1 MEELIVIRTIEELE
15 ALKDYIADKDYIA
28 FDTETTGLTNDS
40 IIIGFSICADVNIAY
55 YIVIASWDVET
66 QSLQHLGTKEGVK
79 SFIEHLKGKQLIM
92 HNASYDCNMVKL
104 NYNVE
109 LMPYVHT
116 DTLLLGHLLDENRS
130 NGLKELGV
138 SLFGLDAK
146 KEQEEMK
153 QSVTNN
159 GGSMTKES
167 YELYKA
173 DSELIARYGAKDTIL
188 TLKLFYTLVPILI
201 EEGLDT
207 FFYDEET
214 MPLLRGPTYQLN
226 TVGLSVDPEKL
237 RVLKS
242 TLETECLEAKAFIH
256 NEIAPHIKDKY
267 PGTKP
272 ANTFNIGATQQ
283 LSWLLFIQLGNEFN
297 TLTENGRELCKAL
310 DMKLPY
316 SYAQRRQF
324 IQILQERKGQ
334 VWQQPKYNYKT
345 KKYGR
350 PKKIADSWTYMS
362 CGKESLTKLSKKYAW
377 VTKLLEYSKNLK
389 LLNTYVHGIEEKSRY
404 NIIRPSFLQHGTTS
418 GRYSSRKPNF
428 QNLPRDDKRVKSCIV
443 SRPERLFVGAD
454 YSQLEPR
461 VFASLSKDK
470 RLLDCF
476 AKGEDFYSVIGVEVF
491 EKYGCSLIK
500 NDKNSFANLYPEL
513 RQIAKV
519 VALSATYGTTAP
531 KMAVALGKSMD
542 EAQDIINNYFEK
554 FPKVQEMMLT
564 THKAVKES
572 GVVHN
577 LYGRPRRMPKA
588 KDISKIY
595 GPNVKH
601 SELPYEVRNLL
612 NLSVNHII
620 QSTAASIVNRASIAF
635 NETLIKYQI
644 KHCNIVL
651 QCHDELI
658 AECRIEDAEI
668 VAEIMKNSMETAVV
682 LPGVQLLAEPKIAN
696 NLAELK

>member
-297 TLTENGRELCKAL
+297 TLTKNGRELCKAL

>member
-66 QSLQHLGTKEGVK
+66 QSLQYLGTKEGVK

-201 EEGLDT
+201 EEGLDP

-443 SRPERLFVGAD
+443 SRPERVFVGAD

-601 SELPYEVRNLL
+601 SELPYEIRNLL

-635 NETLIKYQI
+635 NEALIKYQI
-644 KHCNIVL
+644 KQCSIVL
-651 QCHDELI
+651 QVHDEI
-658 AECRIEDAEI
+658 VAECHAEDAEI
-668 VAEIMKNSMETAVV
+668 VAEIMKNSMETAVI

>member
-66 QSLQHLGTKEGVK
+66 QSLQYLGTKEGVK

-443 SRPERLFVGAD
+443 SRPERVFVGAD

-601 SELPYEVRNLL
+601 SELPYEIRNLL

-635 NETLIKYQI
+635 NEALIKYQI
-644 KHCNIVL
+644 KQCSIVL
-651 QCHDELI
+651 QVHDEI
-658 AECRIEDAEI
+658 VAECHAEDAEI
-668 VAEIMKNSMETAVV
+668 VAEIMKNSMETAVI